1 LKTVLI
7 TGGTSGIG
15 KALAE
20 VFAKNKFRVII
31 TGRDENRLRVTYEE
45 LSEMGTEIHTIK
57 CDVSRE
63 EDVKNL
69 YLKVHTLTD
78 SLDILVN
85 NAGISM
91 RALFQELDLKVIR
104 EVMDINFW
112 GTVYCTNYF
121 LKDILNSKGS
131 IIVISSG
138 AGLRGIPART
148 GYSASKFALHGF
160 FESLRTELLYKGVH
174 ILLAC
179 PGYTASNIRKS
190 ALNGKGVAQGE
201 TPLEE
206 SKLMSAERVAEKI
219 FKAWKNKKKLLLIS
233 REVKFIRLV
242 NFLFPSWMDR
252 IMFNHIAREKGT
264 ALKV

>member
-1 LKTVLI
+1 
-7 TGGTSGIG
+7 
-15 KALAE
+15 
-20 VFAKNKFRVII
+20 
-31 TGRDENRLRVTYEE
+31 
-45 LSEMGTEIHTIK
+45 
-57 CDVSRE
+57 
-63 EDVKNL
+63 
-69 YLKVHTLTD
+69 
-78 SLDILVN
+78 
-85 NAGISM
+85 
-91 RALFQELDLKVIR
+91 
-104 EVMDINFW
+104 
-112 GTVYCTNYF
+112 
-121 LKDILNSKGS
+121 
-131 IIVISSG
+131 
-138 AGLRGIPART
+138 LRGIPART